1 MSKEIELN
9 IVISKD
15 GKVIVT
21 PKGTVGNECL
31 DILKFL
37 DKIDGFVVK
46 ETVTNEDIKNKN
58 LQDDEW
64 INYLSKDYTNE

>member
-46 ETVTNEDIKNKN
+46 ETITNDDIKNKN

>member
-46 ETVTNEDIKNKN
+46 ETITNDDIKNKN

-64 INYLSKDYTNE
+64 INYLSKDYTND